1 MNRREFLRASAPLA
15 LTPAL
20 FARQGGAP
28 QIMEPTPPPLP
39 PAGAD
44 GWVSLIN
51 GRDLT
56 GWYTMLQRSGK
67 GVAETKGLVVM
78 EEQMLHIMG
87 NNEGDFPAEGGYLAT
102 SQEFANVHIRVE
114 YKWGM
119 KRHAPRFTP
128 KRDNGV
134 LYGLV
139 GTDRVWPTC
148 VECQIEEGDV
158 GDFFLLGGVRGIQ
171 GNHNA
176 GLFGEGINPLTGW
189 PARGA
194 GPGRAGGGAAG
205 APGAGAAAGGAG
217 RAGGAQAPAGAG
229 GAAGAGGGAAAA
241 PGAGAGAGGGGRAA
255 ATPPTPTS
263 GRFIKDGDFEL
274 LDQWNTVEVIWQG
287 DRAEHIVNGR
297 TVNVATSLQQ
307 PDPQNAGQFI
317 PLTRGKI
324 AIEIEYAEIWYRRI
338 EVKALG

>member
-1 MNRREFLRASAPLA
+1 MNRREFLKASAPITLV
-15 LTPAL
+15 PA
-20 FARQGGAP
+20 
-28 QIMEPTPPPLP
+28 IMPRITMAQASDTPPPLP

-56 GWYTMLQRSGK
+56 GWYTMLQKSGK
-67 GVAETKGLVVM
+67 GVAEELKMVQM
-78 EEQMLHIMG
+78 EEQMLHILG
-87 NNEGDFPAEGGYLAT
+87 EDEASDPVEAGYLAT
-102 SQEFANVHIRVE
+102 NQEFENVHIRVE
-114 YKWGM
+114 YKWGV

-139 GTDRVWPTC
+139 GDDKVWPTC

-158 GDFFLLGGVRGIQ
+158 GDFFLVSGVRGIQ
-171 GNHNA
+171 AQHGN
-176 GLFGEGINPLTGW
+176 GLFGVGINPETGW
-189 PARGA
+189 PKPGAAGTAA
-194 GPGRAGGGAAG
+194 GPGRQ
-205 APGAGAAAGGAG
+205 G
-217 RAGGAQAPAGAG
+217 R
-229 GAAGAGGGAAAA
+229 GGAAAQ
-241 PGAGAGAGGGGRAA
+241 
-255 ATPPTPTS
+255 PPPEPTT

-274 LDQWNTVEVIWQG
+274 LDQWNTVEVVWQG

-307 PDPQNAGQFI
+307 PDPRNPGQYI

-338 EVKALG
+338 EVKALV